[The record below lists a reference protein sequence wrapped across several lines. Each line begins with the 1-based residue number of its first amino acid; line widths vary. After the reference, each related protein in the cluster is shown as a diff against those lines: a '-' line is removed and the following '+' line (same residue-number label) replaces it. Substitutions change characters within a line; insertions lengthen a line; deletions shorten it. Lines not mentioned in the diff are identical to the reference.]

1 MTPKPLFQSLASTS
15 LDLVKATYTQRGTEY
30 ADTWRTC
37 QWITLHSVARK
48 LGIPLS
54 QEHCRAIALASL
66 VDCKRERMAGGYKE
80 DSLIDGIAYEAA
92 LIGEMQG
99 LSGAPKVPEVHDGQC
114 KGCGRA
120 SVYPYCNSCL
130 IAAGAA

>member
-1 MTPKPLFQSLASTS
+1 MPPTPLFETLASSS
-15 LDLVKATYTQRGTEY
+15 LDLVRATYTQRGTEY
-30 ADTWRTC
+30 ADSWRTC
-37 QWITLHSVARK
+37 QWITLQSVARK

-92 LIGEMQG
+92 LIGEMKG
-99 LSGAPKVPEVHDGQC
+99 LSVVPNE
-114 KGCGRA
+114 R
-120 SVYPYCNSCL
+120 
-130 IAAGAA
+130 